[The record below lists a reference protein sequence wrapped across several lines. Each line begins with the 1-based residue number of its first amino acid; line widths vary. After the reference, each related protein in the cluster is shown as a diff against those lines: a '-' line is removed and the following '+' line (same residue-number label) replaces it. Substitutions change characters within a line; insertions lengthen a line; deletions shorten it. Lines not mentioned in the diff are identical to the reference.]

1 MFVAGYFKSGD
12 ESWTTFP
19 RIKRGLVDQLFL
31 PGVNL
36 APHEAVLNGMQG
48 ANGTGVAAPV
58 ALLPAELP
66 DSLKRSA
73 LALPGHVASPW
84 ASSQKM
90 MKKDREKKKVVD
102 DISSSSSDS
111 IKQQKSHEASSPPP
125 LALEMGNWDYIVATK
140 YYEGLFR
147 TAQTLAEQINHL
159 QPPKLPLSIATS
171 KSLSNS
177 GADVA
182 AGNNHGANVD
192 DLKRVKLLRAAREA
206 YVLLAVSGLCG
217 TLEGADFWCMPMLW
231 KNAGVSSG
239 SEDCS
244 D

>member
-1 MFVAGYFKSGD
+1 MFVAGDFKSGD

-102 DISSSSSDS
+102 DISSSSSSSDS

-140 YYEGLFR
+140 
-147 TAQTLAEQINHL
+147 
-159 QPPKLPLSIATS
+159 
-171 KSLSNS
+171 
-177 GADVA
+177 
-182 AGNNHGANVD
+182 
-192 DLKRVKLLRAAREA
+192 
-206 YVLLAVSGLCG
+206 
-217 TLEGADFWCMPMLW
+217 
-231 KNAGVSSG
+231 
-239 SEDCS
+239 
-244 D
+244 